1 MALLVACGMCVSC
14 NILSNMRIQY
24 VYEVERAVPTI
35 CAMFCAPCVAC
46 SGTHRHIC
54 TGYWCCECCRSGWH
68 VDVVHGVICSRAP
81 PNCAWHSVWFAT
93 VPGAD
98 HSMAS
103 ASDMP
108 PLSSDSDRSA
118 SEFAYF
124 LARPSLSFSDRPAYM
139 VASFSSRRHA
149 HRSRRPQTSRAS
161 ARWCASELCV

>member
-1 MALLVACGMCVSC
+1 M
-14 NILSNMRIQY
+14 
-24 VYEVERAVPTI
+24 
-35 CAMFCAPCVAC
+35 
-46 SGTHRHIC
+46 
-54 TGYWCCECCRSGWH
+54 
-68 VDVVHGVICSRAP
+68 DVVHGVICSRAP